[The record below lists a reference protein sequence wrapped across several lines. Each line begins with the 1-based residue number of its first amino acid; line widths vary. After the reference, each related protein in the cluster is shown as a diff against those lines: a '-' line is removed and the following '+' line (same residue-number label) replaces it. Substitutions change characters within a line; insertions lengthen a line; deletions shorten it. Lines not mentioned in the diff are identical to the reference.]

1 MINSDKNALAAVS
14 VVAVLSDIHSN
25 YYAFKAC
32 VDDALHH
39 GAQGFVFLG
48 DYVSDLSE
56 LRPTLDLLYEICEKY
71 PAACLRGNR
80 ERYMLGHRDGSSHFS
95 SGAGTGSLFYTYER
109 LTSEELTMFE
119 NMKFSD
125 TVNVGGVDFEIAH
138 SALDQ
143 DRVYFDHKGGTEK
156 IFPQMKC
163 RYFLT
168 GHSHKQ
174 YLIEK
179 DGKTI
184 INPGSVGAP
193 HGGCPWPK
201 YAMLEIVG
209 GNVICDLRRVKYD
222 VESVIHAQ
230 FASGLVDCGKYW
242 SIAMLYDIMTG
253 NEHCIQLLKNV
264 LARGGSE
271 DEEIWRDEAQK
282 LGMKFTEREIL
293 ETWRAMK
300 KQLAPDSEP

>member
-1 MINSDKNALAAVS
+1 MINSDKDALATLS
-14 VVAVLSDIHSN
+14 KVAVLSDIHSN

-80 ERYMLGHRDGSSHFS
+80 ERYMLGHRDGCSHFS
-95 SGAGTGSLFYTYER
+95 PDAGTGSLFYTYER
-109 LTSEELTMFE
+109 LTSDELTMFE
-119 NMKFSD
+119 NMKFAD

-143 DRVYFDHKGGTEK
+143 DRVYFDHKGGTDK
-156 IFPQMKC
+156 IFLQMKC

-184 INPGSVGAP
+184 INPGSVGVP

-201 YAMLEIVG
+201 YAMLEIVD

-222 VESVIHAQ
+222 VEDVIHAQ

-242 SIAMLYDIMTG
+242 SIAILYDIMTG
-253 NEHCIQLLKNV
+253 DEHCIHLLKNV

-271 DEEIWRDEAQK
+271 DEEIWQI
-282 LGMKFTEREIL
+282 G
-293 ETWRAMK
+293 RAHV
-300 KQLAPDSEP
+300 